1 MSTAAAVASGIPTR
15 TPKPSMRIARTI
27 AIQDHSAPC
36 DARTVTIASAVVNGH
51 RDDHGDEHAERLALL
66 GARPPEAQDQR
77 EQTRERRGDR
87 DDEARDV
94 GLLDAG

>member
-36 DARTVTIASAVVNGH
+36 DARTVTIASAVVTAIATITATSMRSGW
-51 RDDHGDEHAERLALL
+51 RCSVLDPRKRRISAS
-66 GARPPEAQDQR
+66 RPANAVAID
-77 EQTRERRGDR
+77 